1 MSYLK
6 FNIDNCK
13 DCYACLR
20 NCPVKAIKFENN
32 KAIILEENC
41 ILCGHCV
48 NVCPHDAKNVQ
59 SSIEEVNKILLS
71 NPNKVVLS
79 VAPSFISNF
88 EVNTFASFKNACLKL
103 GFAVVEETAI
113 GAKYVSEEYIKLM
126 NENKMNAII
135 STCCPSANDYVRRN
149 YPQAIKYLA
158 PVVSPMIAHAKMIKK
173 VYGEDYKV
181 IFVGPCIAKKKE
193 ANLSDI
199 IDEVLTF
206 EELDLML
213 KAKQIAFEE
222 AIEEGENLVTRLYPI
237 NRGII
242 KTFTKSVKTDYDY
255 ISIDGG
261 DEIDDILDN
270 INSFDHVFIE
280 MNMCKGGC
288 INGPCKTSSRTT
300 MKDNTIVRK
309 FVKKSEIKPLDMGS
323 NSDLNTTFT
332 PLENHIKQPSEEE
345 LTKILQSLSKFKKED
360 EINCGACGYKTCREK
375 AIAIYN
381 NLSDPEFCM
390 PHLKNKAESLANE
403 IMEHTPNGIFTVNKD
418 GLLIDINN
426 RAYQYLDLPKDA
438 LNNFYQEYI
447 VLPELMEQIE
457 KKENLN
463 SIIVYNDKKN
473 MYFDV
478 SITYVQDQDV
488 AFAIYKDVTKEI
500 LNEENMKKLRNEMI
514 EVTNKVINKQMAAV
528 QEIASLLGES
538 TAEAKIALVNFR
550 NSLKDNK

>member
-6 FNIDNCK
+6 FNIDSCK
-13 DCYACLR
+13 DCYSCLR
-20 NCPVKAIKFENN
+20 HCPVKAIKFENN
-32 KAIILEENC
+32 KAVIIEDSC

-48 NVCPHDAKNVQ
+48 NVCPHDAKNVR
-59 SSIEEVNKILLS
+59 SSIEEVNKILLT
-71 NPNKVVLS
+71 NPNRVILS

-88 EVNTFASFKNACLKL
+88 NVNTFASFKNACLKL
-103 GFAVVEETAI
+103 GFAIVEETAI
-113 GAKYVSEEYIKLM
+113 GAKYVSEEYVKLM

-149 YPQAIKYLA
+149 YPQAINYLA
-158 PVVSPMIAHAKMIKK
+158 PVVSPMVAHAKMIKEN
-173 VYGEDYKV
+173 YGQDYKV

-193 ANLSDI
+193 ANLSSLV
-199 IDEVLTF
+199 DEVLTF
-206 EELDLML
+206 EELEIML
-213 KAKQIAFEE
+213 KSKNIIFEE
-222 AIEEGENLVTRLYPI
+222 AIDDGDNLVTRLYPI

-242 KTFTKSVKTDYDY
+242 KTFTKSVDTDYDY

-261 DEIDDILDN
+261 DEIDDILEN

-309 FVKKSEIKPLDMGS
+309 FVKKSEIKPLDI
-323 NSDLNTTFT
+323 NSKLDLSTSFS
-332 PLENHIKQPSEEE
+332 PLTNHIKQPSEEE
-345 LTKILQSLSKFKKED
+345 LTKILHSLSKFKKED

-375 AIAIYN
+375 AISIYN
-381 NLSDPEFCM
+381 GLTDPEFCM
-390 PHLKNKAESLANE
+390 PHLKNKAESIANE
-403 IMEHTPNGIFTVNKD
+403 IMEHTPNGIVTVDAN
-418 GLLIDINN
+418 GVLIDINN
-426 RAYQYLDLPKDA
+426 RAYQYLDLPIDA
-438 LNNFYQEYI
+438 LGKFYHEFI
-447 VLPELMEQIE
+447 ILPELMEQIE
-457 KKENLN
+457 KKENLK
-463 SIIVYNDKKN
+463 SIIVYSEKKN

-478 SITYVQDQDV
+478 SITYVKDQNV
-488 AFAIYKDVTKEI
+488 AFAIYKDVTKDI

-538 TAEAKIALVNFR
+538 TAEAKIALVNFKD
-550 NSLKDNK
+550 SLKDK

>member
-13 DCYACLR
+13 DCYSCLR
-20 NCPVKAIKFENN
+20 HCPVKAIKFENN
-32 KAIILEENC
+32 KAIIIEENC

-59 SSIEEVNKILLS
+59 SSVENVNKILLT
-71 NPNKVVLS
+71 NPDKVVLS

-88 EVNTFASFKNACLKL
+88 DVNTFSSFKNACLKL
-103 GFAVVEETAI
+103 GFAIVEETAI
-113 GAKYVSEEYIKLM
+113 GAKYVSEEYVKLM

-149 YPQAIKYLA
+149 YPQAIKYMA
-158 PVVSPMIAHAKMIKK
+158 PVVSPMIAHAKMIKEK
-173 VYGEDYKV
+173 YGNDYKV

-193 ANLSDI
+193 ADLSNI

-206 EELDLML
+206 EELNLML
-213 KAKQIAFEE
+213 NDKKISFEE
-222 AIEEGENLVTRLYPI
+222 TLEDGDNLVTRLYPI

-242 KTFTKSVKTDYDY
+242 KTFTKSITTDYDY

-309 FVKKSEIKPLDMGS
+309 FVKKSEIKPLDME
-323 NSDLNTTFT
+323 SDLDLSTSFT
-332 PLENHIKQPSEEE
+332 PLENHIKQPTEEE
-345 LTKILQSLSKFKKED
+345 LTRILHSLSKFKKED

-375 AIAIYN
+375 AIAIFN
-381 NLSDPEFCM
+381 NLTDPKFCM

-403 IMEHTPNGIFTVNKD
+403 IMEHTPNGIITVNKN
-418 GLLIDINN
+418 GILIDINN
-426 RAYQYLDLPKDA
+426 RAYQYLNLPSNA
-438 LNNFYQEYI
+438 LGKFYQEFI
-447 VLPELMEQIE
+447 PLPELMDQID

-463 SIIVYNDKKN
+463 SIIVYNDKCN

-478 SITYVQDQDV
+478 SITYVKDQDL

-500 LNEENMKKLRNEMI
+500 LNEENMRKLRNEMI

-538 TAEAKIALVNFR
+538 TAEAKIALVNFKD
-550 NSLKDNK
+550 SLKDKK